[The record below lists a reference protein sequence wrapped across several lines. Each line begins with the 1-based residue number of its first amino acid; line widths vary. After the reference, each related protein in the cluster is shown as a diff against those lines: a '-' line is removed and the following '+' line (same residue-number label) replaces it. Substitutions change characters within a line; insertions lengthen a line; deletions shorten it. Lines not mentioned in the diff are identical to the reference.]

1 MSNQEYPFGID
12 RRRGDRRK
20 GDERRSGER
29 RNYNSQNNYDNL
41 RYHTCC
47 INKIINDISNDI
59 HQINKNMRD
68 GQ

>member
-1 MSNQEYPFGID
+1 MLNQEYPFGID

-41 RYHTCC
+41 RYHT
-47 INKIINDISNDI
+47 
-59 HQINKNMRD
+59 
-68 GQ
+68 